1 MSAPQGPSDVGLAG
15 ERTTLAWT
23 RLGLAL
29 LGIPAAILAYAAGS
43 NVLALA
49 AAAVAAILG
58 LAVLVGSLVR
68 QRVAPGVIPHGVLV
82 PATRLILLTA
92 ACVLVLGLCAAFLVL
107 E

>member
-1 MSAPQGPSDVGLAG
+1 MTAPQGPSDVGLAG

-29 LGIPAAILAYAAGS
+29 LGIPAGILAYAAGR
-43 NVLALA
+43 NFLALVA
-49 AAAVAAILG
+49 AAAAAILG

-68 QRVAPGVIPHGVLV
+68 QRVAPGVIPHGVLP

-92 ACVLVLGLCAAFLVL
+92 GSVLVLGLCAAFLVL
-107 E
+107 G